1 MKKLTLNKMNVLL
14 LLSILF
20 LATNAIAQNNTTPSP
35 CEAKWNNI
43 KQIDRSDSWKSAET
57 VCCGKAQYKNVVY
70 NDNYSAKIYKV
81 LSTGYY
87 FVQQSGYDNMVYYKT
102 LADAERAGFIYMRCA
117 LLTNQGRV
125 ENK

>member
-1 MKKLTLNKMNVLL
+1 MKKLNIKNLNLL
-14 LLSILF
+14 LLIGILF
-20 LATNAIAQNNTTPSP
+20 LAINTNAQNNTTPSP

-43 KQIDRSDSWKSAET
+43 KQIDRSDSWKSVET

-87 FVQQSGYDNMVYYKT
+87 YVQQSGFNNMVFYKT
-102 LADAERAGFIYMRCA
+102 LADAERAGFIYMRCGV
-117 LLTNQGRV
+117 LTQQGKV
-125 ENK
+125 ETK

>member
-1 MKKLTLNKMNVLL
+1 MKKLNSRNWNLL
-14 LLSILF
+14 LVVSMLLF
-20 LATNAIAQNNTTPSP
+20 ATNGNAQNNTTPSP

-87 FVQQSGYDNMVYYKT
+87 YVQQSGYDNMVFYKT
-102 LADAERAGFIYMRCA
+102 IADAERAGFIYMRCGV
-117 LLTNQGRV
+117 LTQQGKV
-125 ENK
+125 ETK

>member
-1 MKKLTLNKMNVLL
+1 MNVLL